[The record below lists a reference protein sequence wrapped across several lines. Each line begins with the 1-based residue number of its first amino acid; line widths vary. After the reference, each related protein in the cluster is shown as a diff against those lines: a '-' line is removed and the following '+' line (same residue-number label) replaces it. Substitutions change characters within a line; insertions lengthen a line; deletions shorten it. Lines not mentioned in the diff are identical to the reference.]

1 MYRESLALSILRE
14 RPGFEVLIADPGDLD
29 GNVER
34 IGPHVL
40 VRDDGGEAGAPDGVA
55 CWVGIAINDHLNAR
69 IAVNGKISELHDV
82 SLEEFLAVLDEVEG
96 HLSVDVQ

>member
-1 MYRESLALSILRE
+1 MYRESLALLILRE

-40 VRDDGGEAGAPDGVA
+40 VRDDGGEAGTPDCVA
-55 CWVGIAINDHLNAR
+55 C
-69 IAVNGKISELHDV
+69 
-82 SLEEFLAVLDEVEG
+82 
-96 HLSVDVQ
+96 